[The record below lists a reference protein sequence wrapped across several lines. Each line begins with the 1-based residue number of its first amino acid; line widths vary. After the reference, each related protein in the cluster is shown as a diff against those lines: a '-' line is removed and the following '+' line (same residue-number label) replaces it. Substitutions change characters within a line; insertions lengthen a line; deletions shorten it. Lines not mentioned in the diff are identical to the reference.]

1 MFLSNNRSSF
11 HLWQKENLVKHEI
24 VLKYYENS
32 YRLRCIKQMFLIIGE
47 AKETV
52 LDFPKETSK
61 VI

>member
-11 HLWQKENLVKHEI
+11 HLWQKENLIKHEI
-24 VLKYYENS
+24 VLKYYENN

>member
-11 HLWQKENLVKHEI
+11 HLWQKENLVKYEI
-24 VLKYYENS
+24 VLKYYQNN